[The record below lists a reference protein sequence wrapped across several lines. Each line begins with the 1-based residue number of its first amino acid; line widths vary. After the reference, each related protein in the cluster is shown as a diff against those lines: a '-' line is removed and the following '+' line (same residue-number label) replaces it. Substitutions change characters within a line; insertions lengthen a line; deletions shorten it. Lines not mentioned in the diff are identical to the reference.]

1 MLFAAITFDKGFFKL
16 APKYVDWN
24 TQEWIEKELLLRDD
38 LYQEVTINLNEFKTI
53 GKFVHQIAIM
63 PVPDI
68 TDAEWQ
74 IESVTIN

>member
-1 MLFAAITFDKGFFKL
+1 MLYAAITLTRAFFKL

-24 TQEWIEKELLLRDD
+24 VQEWVEKELLLRDN

-63 PVPDI
+63 PVPEI
-68 TDAEWQ
+68 SDAEWQ
-74 IESVTIN
+74 IESITIN